1 MSTFQ
6 PTLSDPDKLGLLLQC
21 RQKMDELNPQQLQQY
36 SHSILG
42 LLSAIQVKKL
52 LFVGLNT
59 IKSDIEY
66 TQLFQMKTVI
76 NQVLNDIEKAKK
88 LKRQSKSEAMCAHQA
103 IPIIPKDAS
112 LTKVIP
118 FDIISNNICT
128 FLTMSS
134 ITQLAQCDR
143 KFAVICQTPT
153 SINNLMRRHDPYR
166 YSDVQDV
173 SYDPLIDGHYID
185 MDQWNM
191 HRIKNVQRLSITIPY
206 LNYNVSKFN
215 TFHRVKHLTFYDTQ
229 GGSYDI
235 LPYAFNVP
243 YTGMILM
250 PFLESICFVNSQSLQ
265 EMLYFLKE
273 YRENPRKNDYYNSII
288 YQLKSVA
295 FIDFYAHENLL
306 LPISEYGNIVNLV
319 LPSQPNRLEVLKL
332 ENTFFEQRTYN
343 TKYCVYNKAMADIER
358 ITSSLA
364 NIKAFVYRECTQGDI
379 EFDRDDDLFLKL
391 TTVILSNLLLF
402 PKLKSLHV
410 HEKDALLLGRGDG
423 NSNTDNVYNNIDEL
437 CLTVLMNT
445 FKYIVTT
452 RPLTKLYPNLE
463 KLCLVI
469 DINPSD
475 GDADRA
481 SDATLFMRWITHLLD
496 TYELKVLQIVAL
508 LQTKPVNDDVS
519 FCQKRIR
526 ILNTFVQKFVTLFH
540 SLGKHTTVRGLIF
553 KLHVKSCH
561 VEPNDSCTMSAFKSG
576 DCLETFANGIQ
587 SMVFNYLSS
596 CPLGKIQFKWSWNT
610 HNHNEVQNKLEPCV
624 SGLRAM
630 FHVNTKSGGT
640 FLHKN
645 GYYDSDKDYRQYAIS
660 ACKRDIAD
668 QTVEHNAKWKADCRY
683 CCNTPWV

>member
-1 MSTFQ
+1 
-6 PTLSDPDKLGLLLQC
+6 
-21 RQKMDELNPQQLQQY
+21 MDELNPQQLQQY

-42 LLSAIQVKKL
+42 LLSAIQIKKL

-66 TQLFQMKTVI
+66 TQLFQMKTII
-76 NQVLNDIEKAKK
+76 NQVLNDIENAKK
-88 LKRQSKSEAMCAHQA
+88 LKSKTKSEAMCAHTA
-103 IPIIPKDAS
+103 ILIIPKNAS

-118 FDIISNNICT
+118 FDIISNCICT
-128 FLTMSS
+128 FLTMQS

-166 YSDVQDV
+166 YSDATY
-173 SYDPLIDGHYID
+173 YDPLIDGHYIN
-185 MDQWNM
+185 MDQWIM
-191 HRIKNVQRLSITIPY
+191 HRFKNVERLSITIPY
-206 LNYNVSKFN
+206 MNYNVPKFN
-215 TFHRVKHLTFYDTQ
+215 TFHRVKHLTFHDTQ
-229 GGSYDI
+229 GK
-235 LPYAFNVP
+235 PYNITP
-243 YTGMILM
+243 YTYNCPYTEMILM
-250 PFLESICFVNSQSLQ
+250 PFLQSICFANSQCVK
-265 EMLYFLKE
+265 EVVYFLKQ
-273 YRENPRKNDYYNSII
+273 YREDPRNNDYYNSII

-332 ENTFFEQRTYN
+332 ENTLFQRVTHSD
-343 TKYCVYNKAMADIER
+343 CVVYNKAMADVQR
-358 ITSSLA
+358 IASSLA
-364 NIKAFVYRECTQGDI
+364 NIRGFVYSKCNENEYTC
-379 EFDRDDDLFLKL
+379 RDNDDLFLSL
-391 TTVILSNLLLF
+391 ATVIFKNLLLF

-410 HEKDALLLGRGDG
+410 HGK
-423 NSNTDNVYNNIDEL
+423 SIINTNTGNVYNSIDEL
-437 CLTVLMNT
+437 CLTVLMDS
-445 FKYIVTT
+445 FKYIVTA

-481 SDATLFMRWITHLLD
+481 TDATLFMRWITHLLD